1 MYYYLLGLL
10 IITIIII
17 ITYYYIIIFYCYYF
31 IYIIYILYYIYI
43 YMIIIYLLL
52 LYVYSNTSLFCS
64 WMIHICFQGTIY
76 MPKICQPAH
85 LRRQL
90 SAWLAL
96 KAADCSRFHRNM
108 ALDEGQCPAALSQP
122 ATGLQWRLLVVG
134 LALMRNFKCFQRFF
148 ISNYSRFCAPTNSKR
163 PSLSR
168 PVPGLRIAW
177 QRRAQFVGGWMPPM
191 HRRTAF
197 LLHVSARQRDFRR
210 FEKQKKTVKI
220 WLRKWISG

>member
-1 MYYYLLGLL
+1 MLYILCFKYIIVKYIYYYYLLGLL
-10 IITIIII
+10 IITIII
-17 ITYYYIIIFYCYYF
+17 TYYYIIMFYCY
-31 IYIIYILYYIYI
+31 YYIYI
-43 YMIIIYLLL
+43 YILYIYDYYLLITF
-52 LYVYSNTSLFCS
+52 VC
-64 WMIHICFQGTIY
+64 IFQCTIY

-134 LALMRNFKCFQRFF
+134 LALMRNFRCFQRFF

-168 PVPGLRIAW
+168 PVPGLRIA
-177 QRRAQFVGGWMPPM
+177 
-191 HRRTAF
+191 
-197 LLHVSARQRDFRR
+197 
-210 FEKQKKTVKI
+210 
-220 WLRKWISG
+220 

>member
-31 IYIIYILYYIYI
+31 IYIIYIYYII

-134 LALMRNFKCFQRFF
+134 LALMRNFSVFSDFSFQTIPDFVLQQTPSDPLSLDLCRD
-148 ISNYSRFCAPTNSKR
+148 SESHDSVEPNSWAGECRPCTAGQRSFCTSAQDSVTSE
-163 PSLSR
+163 
-168 PVPGLRIAW
+168 GLRN
-177 QRRAQFVGGWMPPM
+177 
-191 HRRTAF
+191 
-197 LLHVSARQRDFRR
+197 
-210 FEKQKKTVKI
+210 KKR
-220 WLRKWISG
+220 L